1 MSTIEE
7 IELDR
12 YRAQMQHDMRALVE
26 KYRAI
31 FDWDVPGV
39 DQPEADRLIIQA
51 LQESLHKAA
60 SDLPGAAT
68 SS

>member
-12 YRAQMQHDMRALVE
+12 HRAQMQHDMRALVE

-39 DQPEADRLIIQA
+39 NQPEADRLIIRA
-51 LQESLHKAA
+51 LRDSLLEAA

>member
-7 IELDR
+7 IELDHH
-12 YRAQMQHDMRALVE
+12 RAQMLHDVRALVE

-39 DQPEADRLIIQA
+39 NQPEADRLIVQA
-51 LQESLHKAA
+51 MQDALAEVAA
-60 SDLPGAAT
+60 DLPGAAPA
-68 SS
+68 S